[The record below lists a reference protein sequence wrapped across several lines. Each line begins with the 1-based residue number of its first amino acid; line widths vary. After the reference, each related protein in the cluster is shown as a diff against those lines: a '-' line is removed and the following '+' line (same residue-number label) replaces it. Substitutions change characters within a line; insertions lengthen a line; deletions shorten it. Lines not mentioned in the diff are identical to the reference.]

1 MHPEHSE
8 TRSDS
13 SDRSSIALTLYNDEL
28 ALICETRK
36 LPLHEGLNRVALR
49 DVSARIKPETASIR
63 AHDAEL
69 RLLEQNFDYD
79 LLSDTALLAKHI
91 GKRVTTI
98 RTNPATGEETR
109 EDATVLANNGSV
121 VLQYA
126 DRIETGLPANIRLA
140 YHDVPAS
147 LRDRPTLTI
156 DLNSDRAGEQQLDL
170 AYLSTGFSW
179 RADYVATLTDDE
191 QSLNLAGW
199 VTLNNQSGSTYENA
213 TLQLVAGDVA
223 RVEEDDDDEPL
234 AGSAPILYAAAMPSD
249 MAEESLFEYHLYT
262 LARPTTLKH
271 KQQKQIA
278 LLSAAHVPTEKEYRL
293 ENDPYRYHSLHNCTL
308 PEVGDT
314 RKVAVYLT
322 YQNREADGLGLP
334 LPKGIVRVY
343 KNDRNGQ
350 PQFIGEDRINH
361 TAKNDCILLKLG
373 SAFDIKGE
381 WQMTDLQY
389 LEAGEWKSRRRGK
402 PSKFSII
409 KEYLLIC
416 RVTLKNAKDKAVTVT
431 VVEPIPGDWRIQ
443 EETHPHEK
451 VEANHARWRVP
462 VPADGSTTLQYTV
475 HLKL

>member
-36 LPLHEGLNRVALR
+36 LSLHKGLNRIALR

-126 DRIETGLPANIRLA
+126 DRIETGLPVNIRLV

-262 LARPTTLKH
+262 LARPTTLKQ

-278 LLSAAHVPTEKEYRL
+278 LLSATHVPTEKEYRL

-389 LEAGEWKSRRRGK
+389 LEAGEWKSRR
-402 PSKFSII
+402 
-409 KEYLLIC
+409 
-416 RVTLKNAKDKAVTVT
+416 
-431 VVEPIPGDWRIQ
+431 
-443 EETHPHEK
+443 
-451 VEANHARWRVP
+451 
-462 VPADGSTTLQYTV
+462 
-475 HLKL
+475 

>member
-36 LPLHEGLNRVALR
+36 LPLHKGLNRIALR

-126 DRIETGLPANIRLA
+126 DRIETGLPVNIRLA
-140 YHDVPAS
+140 YHDVPTS

-234 AGSAPILYAAAMPSD
+234 AGSAPILYAATMPSD

-278 LLSAAHVPTEKEYRL
+278 LLSATHVPTEKEYRL

-409 KEYLLIC
+409 KEYLLTC

-431 VVEPIPGDWRIQ
+431 VVEPIPGDWRMQ

-475 HLKL
+475 YLKL

>member
-13 SDRSSIALTLYNDEL
+13 SDRSRVALTLYNDEL

-36 LPLHEGLNRVALR
+36 LPLHKGLNRIALR

-156 DLNSDRAGEQQLDL
+156 DLNSDRAGEQQIDL

-199 VTLNNQSGSTYENA
+199 VTLNNQSGSAYENA
-213 TLQLVAGDVA
+213 SLQLVAGDVG
-223 RVEEDDDDEPL
+223 RIIKGESSLNFRLGTIYD
-234 AGSAPILYAAAMPSD
+234 AAAD
-249 MAEESLFEYHLYT
+249 MDWMEESLFEYHFYT
-262 LARPTTLKH
+262 LNRPTTLKH
-271 KQQKQIA
+271 NQQKQIA
-278 LLSAAHVPTEKEYRL
+278 LLSINHVPIAKEYRL
-293 ENDPYRYHSLHNCTL
+293 EKDAYCYRNLANKTLAEIGDKRQVDVYVHFKND
-308 PEVGDT
+308 
-314 RKVAVYLT
+314 
-322 YQNREADGLGLP
+322 EASNLGLP

-343 KNDRNGQ
+343 KNDQSGRT
-350 PQFIGEDRINH
+350 QFIGEDRINH
-361 TAKNDCILLKLG
+361 TAKNDCIRLKLG

-389 LEAGEWKSRRRGK
+389 LEKGSWKVSSGRRGK
-402 PSKFSII
+402 TANSPL
-409 KEYLLIC
+409 EYLLTC
-416 RVTLKNAKDKAVTVT
+416 RVTLKNAKDEAITVT
-431 VVEPIPGDWRIQ
+431 VVEPIPGDWRIR

-475 HLKL
+475 YLKL